1 MEMLINY
8 TNGWVDDKNL
18 NSRPV
23 SWLFNS
29 IIDLVVLALTDTLD
43 QTLAVSDD
51 QQLWIA
57 MLSEE
62 LIKFNYLSI
71 ILYMLSN

>member
-1 MEMLINY
+1 MDES
-8 TNGWVDDKNL
+8 DKNL
-18 NSRPV
+18 NSPPV